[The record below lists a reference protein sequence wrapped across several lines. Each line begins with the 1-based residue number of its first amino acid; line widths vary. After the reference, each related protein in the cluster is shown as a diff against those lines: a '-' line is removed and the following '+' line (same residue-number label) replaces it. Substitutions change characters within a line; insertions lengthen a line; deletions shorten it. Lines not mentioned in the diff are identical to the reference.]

1 MKFGAKEVMVIAA
14 LAFGIVAAGC
24 SSSFK
29 ANLAMDPQLRTMN
42 TGGFESRIYF
52 SRFECDFYYPSGKPS
67 PQDIL
72 PEKELGNLPVK
83 GLVVGG
89 PCEGDEHAKRPWSPT
104 LPAFFK

>member
-29 ANLAMDPQLRTMN
+29 TNFAMDPQLRTMN

-52 SRFECDFYYPSGKPS
+52 SKFECDFYYPNGRPS
-67 PQDIL
+67 PREII
-72 PEKELGNLPVK
+72 PEREIVDLSVK

-89 PCEGDEHAKRPWSPT
+89 PCEGDEPPRKSWSPI